1 MRKIYFSILFV
12 LFSLSVYS
20 QDNIIDEVIA
30 VVGENAILKSE
41 IEQQYQQALS
51 EGVTYPGD
59 IKCHILEQSLIQSL
73 MLEQAALD
81 SVEVSQNEIVNQV
94 DGRMNYM
101 IQQIGDKKKL
111 EEYFN
116 KSIIQIK
123 REMMETVRKQMLAQR
138 MQGEITKN
146 ITVTPSEIRTFFK
159 KLPEDSLPMVQTQYE
174 LNELV
179 IYPKVEQEEI
189 DRVKKQLR
197 EFQKEIK
204 EGRDF
209 ATLAVLYS
217 EDPGSAA
224 RGGDLGWMTRSQ
236 LIPEFAA
243 VAFNLTKKN
252 TVSKIVETEYGY
264 HIIQLIDRKGERIN
278 VRHILIKP
286 KISEKARNDAL
297 ARLDSIR
304 TFIVDG
310 KITFE
315 EAALR
320 FSMDKDTR
328 ANGGIMVN
336 PRTGN
341 TKFEIGDIPPQM
353 NKQIATMKVG
363 EVSKPFKM
371 IDEQKGRETYRLV
384 LLKSK
389 TPPHRANLRDDYQLL
404 KGMLENKKRQE
415 TINKWIEKKQ
425 QTTYIRIDKKW
436 LNCDFEYKGWV
447 K

>member
-94 DGRMNYM
+94 DARMNYM

>member
-1 MRKIYFSILFV
+1 MRKIFLPLLIV
-12 LFSLSVYS
+12 LFSVTTVA

-30 VVGENAILKSE
+30 VVGDNAILRSE

-51 EGVTYPGD
+51 EGVTYSGD
-59 IKCHILEQSLIQSL
+59 IKCHIFEQSLIQSL
-73 MLEQAALD
+73 MLNQADLD

-123 REMMETVRKQMLAQR
+123 REMMETVKKQMLAQR
-138 MQGEITKN
+138 MQGEITKH
-146 ITVTPSEIRTFFK
+146 ISITPSEIRTYFK
-159 KLPEDSLPMVQTQYE
+159 RLPEDSLPMVPTQYE
-174 LNELV
+174 LNQIVL
-179 IYPKVEQEEI
+179 YPKVDQDEI
-189 DRVKKQLR
+189 DRVKTQLR
-197 EFQKEIK
+197 KFQKEIK

-236 LIPEFAA
+236 LIPEFAS

-264 HIIQLIDRKGERIN
+264 HVIQLIDRKGDRIN
-278 VRHILIKP
+278 VRHILLKP
-286 KISEKARNDAL
+286 KISDDARKEAL
-297 ARLDSIR
+297 NQLDSIR
-304 TFIVDG
+304 NFIVEE
-310 KITFE
+310 KISFE

-336 PRTGN
+336 PKTGN

-353 NKQIATMKVG
+353 NKAIASLKVG

-371 IDEQKGRETYRLV
+371 IDEQKGKETYRIT

-389 TPPHRANLRDDYQLL
+389 TAPHRANLRDDYQLL
-404 KGMLENKKRQE
+404 KGMLENNKRQE
-415 TINKWIEKKQ
+415 TINKWIKEKQ
-425 QTTYIRIDKKW
+425 QTTYIKIDKKW

>member
-1 MRKIYFSILFV
+1 MRKIFLPLLLMFV
-12 LFSLSVYS
+12 SFTTYA

-30 VVGENAILKSE
+30 VVGDNAILKSE

-51 EGVTYPGD
+51 EGVTFPGD
-59 IKCHILEQSLIQSL
+59 IKCHIFEQSLIQSL
-73 MLEQAALD
+73 MLNQADLD

-94 DGRMNYM
+94 DARMNYM

-123 REMMETVRKQMLAQR
+123 REMMETVHKQMLAQK

-146 ITVTPSEIRTFFK
+146 IKVTPSEIRTFFK
-159 KLPEDSLPMVQTQYE
+159 SLPEDSLPMVATQYE
-174 LNELV
+174 LNQIVL
-179 IYPKVEQEEI
+179 YPRVEQEEI
-189 DRVKKQLR
+189 DRVKAQLR

-236 LIPEFAA
+236 LIPEFAS

-252 TVSKIVETEYGY
+252 KVSKIVETEYGF
-264 HIIQLIDRKGERIN
+264 HIIQLIDRKGDRIN

-286 KISEKARNDAL
+286 KISDKARKEAL
-297 ARLDSIR
+297 NKLDTIR
-304 TFIVDG
+304 TYILDG
-310 KITFE
+310 KLSFE

-336 PRTGN
+336 QKSGN
-341 TKFEIGDIPPQM
+341 TKFEISDIPPQM
-353 NKQIATMKVG
+353 NKQIAKLKVG
-363 EVSKPFKM
+363 EISKPFKM
-371 IDEQKGRETYRLV
+371 MDEQKGKETYRLV

-389 TPPHRANLRDDYQLL
+389 TAPHRANLRDDYQLL
-404 KGMLENKKRQE
+404 KGMLQNKKRQE
-415 TINKWIEKKQ
+415 KINNWIKQ
-425 QTTYIRIDKKW
+425 KQLTTYIKIDKKW

>member
-1 MRKIYFSILFV
+1 MRKIYLSILFI
-12 LFSLSVYS
+12 LFSVSIFS
-20 QDNIIDEVIA
+20 QDNIIDEVVA
-30 VVGENAILKSE
+30 VVGDNAILKSE
-41 IEQQYQQALS
+41 VEQQYQQALS
-51 EGVTYPGD
+51 EGVTFPGD

-73 MLEQAALD
+73 MLDQADLD

-94 DGRMNYM
+94 DMRMNYM

-138 MQGEITKN
+138 MQGEITKHV
-146 ITVTPSEIRTFFK
+146 TVTPSEIRTFYK
-159 KLPEDSLPMVQTQYE
+159 KLPQDSLPSVPTQYE
-174 LNELV
+174 LNQLV
-179 IYPKVEQEEI
+179 VYPKVDQAEI
-189 DRVKKQLR
+189 DRVKAQLR

-224 RGGDLGWMTRSQ
+224 RGGDLGWMTKSQ

-252 TVSKIVETEYGY
+252 TVSKIVKTEYGY

-286 KISEKARNDAL
+286 KISDEARKEAMD
-297 ARLDSIR
+297 RLDSIR
-304 TFIVDG
+304 TYIVDG

-328 ANGGIMVN
+328 ANGGVMVN
-336 PRTGN
+336 PKTGN

-353 NKQIATMKVG
+353 NKAIANLKPG

-371 IDEQKGRETYRLV
+371 IDEQKGMETFRLV

-389 TPPHRANLRDDYQLL
+389 TPPHRANLREDYQLL
-404 KGMLENKKRQE
+404 KGMLENKKRQQ
-415 TINKWIEKKQ
+415 TIDEWIKEKQ
-425 QTTYIRIDKKW
+425 RTTYIKIDKKW

>member
-1 MRKIYFSILFV
+1 MRKIFLPLLLVFV
-12 LFSLSVYS
+12 SFTSYA

-30 VVGENAILKSE
+30 VVGDNAILKSE
-41 IEQQYQQALS
+41 VEQQYQQALS

-59 IKCHILEQSLIQSL
+59 IKCHIFEQSLIQSL
-73 MLEQAALD
+73 MLNQADLD
-81 SVEVSQNEIVNQV
+81 SVEVSQNEVVNQV
-94 DGRMNYM
+94 DARMNYM

-116 KSIIQIK
+116 KSMIQIK

-138 MQGEITKN
+138 MQSEITKN
-146 ITVTPSEIRTFFK
+146 ISVTPSEIRTFFRS
-159 KLPEDSLPMVQTQYE
+159 LPEDSLPMVPTQYE
-174 LNELV
+174 LNQIV

-189 DRVKKQLR
+189 DRVKAQLR

-236 LIPEFAA
+236 LIPEFAT

-264 HIIQLIDRKGERIN
+264 HIIQLIDRKGDRIN
-278 VRHILIKP
+278 VRHILLKP
-286 KISEKARNDAL
+286 KISDEARKEAL
-297 ARLDSIR
+297 NRLDTIR
-304 TFIVDG
+304 SYIVDG
-310 KITFE
+310 KISFA
-315 EAALR
+315 EAAMR

-328 ANGGIMVN
+328 ANGGVMVN
-336 PRTGN
+336 PKTGN

-353 NKQIATMKVG
+353 NKQIAKLKVG
-363 EVSKPFKM
+363 EISEPFKM
-371 IDEQKGRETYRLV
+371 MDEQKGKETYRIV

-389 TPPHRANLRDDYQLL
+389 TDPHRANLRDDYQLL

-415 TINKWIEKKQ
+415 KINNWIKEKQ
-425 QTTYIRIDKKW
+425 RTTYIKIDKKW
-436 LNCDFEYKGWV
+436 LNCDFEYKGWI

>member
-1 MRKIYFSILFV
+1 MRKIYLLLLLT
-12 LFSLSVYS
+12 LFSFTSFS

-30 VVGENAILKSE
+30 VVGDNAILKSE

-51 EGVTYPGD
+51 EGVTFPGD
-59 IKCHILEQSLIQSL
+59 IKCHIFEQSLIQSL
-73 MLEQAALD
+73 MLNQADLD

-94 DGRMNYM
+94 DARMNYM
-101 IQQIGDKKKL
+101 IQQIGDKQKL

-123 REMMETVRKQMLAQR
+123 RDMMETVKKQMLAQR
-138 MQGEITKN
+138 MQGEITRN
-146 ITVTPSEIRTFFK
+146 IKVTPSEIRTFFK
-159 KLPEDSLPMVQTQYE
+159 KLPQDSLPMVPTQYE
-174 LNELV
+174 LNEIV
-179 IYPKVEQEEI
+179 IYPRIEQEEI
-189 DRVKKQLR
+189 DRVKAQLR

-236 LIPEFAA
+236 LIPEFAT

-252 TVSKIVETEYGY
+252 KVSKIVETEYGY

-278 VRHILIKP
+278 VRHILLKP
-286 KISEKARNDAL
+286 KISEQARKESL

-304 TFIVDG
+304 TFIIE
-310 KITFE
+310 KKLTFE

-336 PRTGN
+336 PKTGN
-341 TKFEIGDIPPQM
+341 TKFEISDIPPQI
-353 NKQIATMKVG
+353 NKAIAGLKVG
-363 EVSKPFKM
+363 EVTKPFKM

-384 LLKSK
+384 LLKNK
-389 TPPHRANLRDDYQLL
+389 TEPHRANLRDDYQLL

-415 TINKWIEKKQ
+415 TIDNWIKEKQ
-425 QTTYIRIDKKW
+425 RTTYIRIDKKW

>member
-1 MRKIYFSILFV
+1 MRKIFLPLLLV
-12 LFSLSVYS
+12 LVSFTTNA

-30 VVGENAILKSE
+30 VVGDNAILKSE

-51 EGVTYPGD
+51 EGVTFPGD
-59 IKCHILEQSLIQSL
+59 IKCHIFEQSLIQSL
-73 MLEQAALD
+73 MLNQADLD

-94 DGRMNYM
+94 DARMNYM

-123 REMMETVRKQMLAQR
+123 REMMETVHKQMLAQR

-146 ITVTPSEIRTFFK
+146 IKVTPSEIRAFFK
-159 KLPEDSLPMVQTQYE
+159 SLPEDSLPMVSTQYE
-174 LNELV
+174 LNQIV
-179 IYPKVEQEEI
+179 IYPRVEQEEI
-189 DRVKKQLR
+189 DRVKAQLR

-236 LIPEFAA
+236 LIPEFAS

-252 TVSKIVETEYGY
+252 TVSKIVETEYGF
-264 HIIQLIDRKGERIN
+264 HIIQLIDRKGDRIN

-286 KISEKARNDAL
+286 KISDNARKEAL
-297 ARLDSIR
+297 NKLDTIR
-304 TFIVDG
+304 SYINDG
-310 KITFE
+310 KLSFE

-328 ANGGIMVN
+328 ANGGVMVN
-336 PRTGN
+336 PNTGN

-353 NKQIATMKVG
+353 NKQIAKLKPG
-363 EVSKPFKM
+363 EVSVPFKM
-371 IDEQKGRETYRLV
+371 MDEQKGKETYRLV
-384 LLKSK
+384 MLKSK
-389 TPPHRANLRDDYQLL
+389 TAPHRANLRDDYQLL

-415 TINKWIEKKQ
+415 KINNWIKEKQ
-425 QTTYIRIDKKW
+425 RTTYIKIDKKW

>member
-1 MRKIYFSILFV
+1 MRKIYLLLLLTLVSFTSF
-12 LFSLSVYS
+12 S

-30 VVGENAILKSE
+30 VVGDNAILKSE

-51 EGVTYPGD
+51 EGVTFPGD
-59 IKCHILEQSLIQSL
+59 IKCHIFEQSLIQSL
-73 MLEQAALD
+73 MLNQADLD

-94 DGRMNYM
+94 DARMNYM

-116 KSIIQIK
+116 KSIIKIK

-146 ITVTPSEIRTFFK
+146 IKVTPSEIRTFFK
-159 KLPEDSLPMVQTQYE
+159 KLPQDSLPNVPTQYE
-174 LNELV
+174 LNEIV
-179 IYPKVEQEEI
+179 IYPRVEQEEI
-189 DRVKKQLR
+189 DRVKAQLR

-278 VRHILIKP
+278 VRHILLKP
-286 KISEKARNDAL
+286 KISDQARKEAL
-297 ARLDSIR
+297 SRLDSIR
-304 TFIVDG
+304 TFINE
-310 KITFE
+310 KKLTFE

-336 PRTGN
+336 PKTGN
-341 TKFEIGDIPPQM
+341 TKFEIGDIPPQI
-353 NKQIATMKVG
+353 NKAIASLKVG

-371 IDEQKGRETYRLV
+371 IDEQKGKETYRLV

-415 TINKWIEKKQ
+415 TIDNWIKEKQ
-425 QTTYIRIDKKW
+425 RTTYIKIDKKW

>member
-1 MRKIYFSILFV
+1 MRKIFLPLLLVFV
-12 LFSLSVYS
+12 SLTTFA

-30 VVGENAILKSE
+30 VVGDNAILKSE

-59 IKCHILEQSLIQSL
+59 IKCHIFEQSLIQSL
-73 MLEQAALD
+73 MLNQADLD

-123 REMMETVRKQMLAQR
+123 REMMETVHKQMLAQR

-146 ITVTPSEIRTFFK
+146 IKVTPSEIRTYFK
-159 KLPEDSLPMVQTQYE
+159 SLPEDSIPMVATQYE
-174 LNELV
+174 LNQIVL
-179 IYPKVEQEEI
+179 YPRVQQEEI
-189 DRVKKQLR
+189 DRVKAQLR

-236 LIPEFAA
+236 LIPEFAS

-252 TVSKIVETEYGY
+252 KVSKIVETEYGF
-264 HIIQLIDRKGERIN
+264 HIIQLIDRKGDRIN

-286 KISEKARNDAL
+286 KISDDARKEAL
-297 ARLDSIR
+297 NKLDTIR
-304 TFIVDG
+304 NFINDG
-310 KITFE
+310 KLSFE

-328 ANGGIMVN
+328 ANGGVMVN
-336 PRTGN
+336 PNTGN

-353 NKQIATMKVG
+353 NKQIATLKPG
-363 EVSKPFKM
+363 EVSLPFKM
-371 IDEQKGRETYRLV
+371 MDEQKGKETYRLV

-389 TPPHRANLRDDYQLL
+389 TDPHRANLRDDYQLL

-415 TINKWIEKKQ
+415 KINNWIKEKQ
-425 QTTYIRIDKKW
+425 STTYIKIDKKW

>member
-1 MRKIYFSILFV
+1 MRKIYLLLLLT
-12 LFSLSVYS
+12 LFSYTSFS

-30 VVGENAILKSE
+30 VVGDNAILKSE

-51 EGVTYPGD
+51 EGVTFPGD
-59 IKCHILEQSLIQSL
+59 IKCHIFEQSLIQSL
-73 MLEQAALD
+73 MLNQADLD

-123 REMMETVRKQMLAQR
+123 REMMETVKKQMLAQR

-146 ITVTPSEIRTFFK
+146 IKVTPSEIRTFFK
-159 KLPEDSLPMVQTQYE
+159 KLPPDSLPTVPTQYE

-179 IYPKVEQEEI
+179 IYPRIEQEEI
-189 DRVKKQLR
+189 DRVKAQLR

-236 LIPEFAA
+236 LIPEFAS

-278 VRHILIKP
+278 VRHILLKP
-286 KISEKARNDAL
+286 KISDQARKEAL

-304 TFIVDG
+304 TFIVE
-310 KITFE
+310 KKLTFE

-336 PRTGN
+336 PKTGN
-341 TKFEIGDIPPQM
+341 TKFEIGDIPPQI
-353 NKQIATMKVG
+353 NKEIAGMKVG
-363 EVSKPFKM
+363 EVSEPFKM

-389 TPPHRANLRDDYQLL
+389 TLPHRANLRDDYQLL

-415 TINKWIEKKQ
+415 TIDNWIKEKQ
-425 QTTYIRIDKKW
+425 RTTYIRIDKKW

>member
-1 MRKIYFSILFV
+1 MRKIYLLLLLT
-12 LFSLSVYS
+12 LFSFTSFS

-30 VVGENAILKSE
+30 VVGDNAILKSE

-51 EGVTYPGD
+51 EGVTFPGD
-59 IKCHILEQSLIQSL
+59 IKCHIFEQSLIQSL
-73 MLEQAALD
+73 MLNQADLD

-94 DGRMNYM
+94 DARMNYM
-101 IQQIGDKKKL
+101 IQQIGDKQKL

-123 REMMETVRKQMLAQR
+123 RDMMETVKKQMLAQR
-138 MQGEITKN
+138 MQGEITRN
-146 ITVTPSEIRTFFK
+146 IKVTPSEIRTFFK
-159 KLPEDSLPMVQTQYE
+159 KLPQDSLPMVPTQYE
-174 LNELV
+174 LNEIV
-179 IYPKVEQEEI
+179 IYPRIEQEEI
-189 DRVKKQLR
+189 DRVKAQLR

-236 LIPEFAA
+236 LIPEFAT

-252 TVSKIVETEYGY
+252 KVSKIVETEYGY
-264 HIIQLIDRKGERIN
+264 HIIQFIDRKGERIN
-278 VRHILIKP
+278 VRHILLKP
-286 KISEKARNDAL
+286 KISEQARKESL

-304 TFIVDG
+304 TFIIE
-310 KITFE
+310 KKLTFE

-336 PRTGN
+336 PKTGN
-341 TKFEIGDIPPQM
+341 TKFEISDIPPQI
-353 NKQIATMKVG
+353 NKAIAGLKVG
-363 EVSKPFKM
+363 EVTKPFKM

-384 LLKSK
+384 LLKNK
-389 TPPHRANLRDDYQLL
+389 TEPHRANLRDDYQLL

-415 TINKWIEKKQ
+415 TIDNWIKEKQ
-425 QTTYIRIDKKW
+425 RTTYIRIDKKW